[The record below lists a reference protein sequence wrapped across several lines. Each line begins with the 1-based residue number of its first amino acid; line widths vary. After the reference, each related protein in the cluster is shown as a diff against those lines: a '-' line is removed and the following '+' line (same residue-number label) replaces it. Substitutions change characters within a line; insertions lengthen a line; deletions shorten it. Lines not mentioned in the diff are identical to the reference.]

1 MISGEIF
8 DFVYQRISGRQY
20 YSCCL
25 FSDST
30 QISLM
35 KVSMGTITSQM
46 IMLHEIIFQG
56 RWTGGIR
63 RGLVVKM
70 LVAPSESSQ
79 VRVFSG
85 SPWVG
90 SPGRYIDV
98 RHCGRLSMTLMQL
111 WEPLELFWKEREF
124 LPGSLFLSRRI
135 MACLSDQNTHSFLS
149 EYALN
154 DRRPLPIF

>member
-63 RGLVVKM
+63 CGLVVKM
-70 LVAPSESSQ
+70 PGSQ
-79 VRVFSG
+79 
-85 SPWVG
+85 
-90 SPGRYIDV
+90 
-98 RHCGRLSMTLMQL
+98 
-111 WEPLELFWKEREF
+111 REF
-124 LPGSLFLSRRI
+124 TGLRLLWISMSGLAWSLYRCAALWKVVYDSYAIVRTLGTILEGKGISSWFLVSISSHYGLLKRPKNPFLPVGIRVK
-135 MACLSDQNTHSFLS
+135 
-149 EYALN
+149 
-154 DRRPLPIF
+154 